1 VQSSVEVSRDD
12 FPWLAA
18 AAAVVAALVGL
29 AAVAYPGG
37 LPAAFHAALD
47 VKSFF
52 GVVKTLV
59 GIAGVL
65 AFVWFFA
72 TWLVASVVDPDKRWY
87 DRILEPLLILLMLSF
102 LVLVIVAA
110 LGTIGVGPAKRWYPH

>member
-1 VQSSVEVSRDD
+1 VQSSVAVSRDD
-12 FPWLAA
+12 LPWLAA

-37 LPAAFHAALD
+37 LPTAFHATLD

-72 TWLVASVVDPDKRWY
+72 TCWLPASSTRK
-87 DRILEPLLILLMLSF
+87 SG
-102 LVLVIVAA
+102 
-110 LGTIGVGPAKRWYPH
+110 GTTASSNRSSYS

>member
-1 VQSSVEVSRDD
+1 VAVSRDD
-12 FPWLAA
+12 LPWLAA

-37 LPAAFHAALD
+37 LPTAFHATLD

-72 TWLVASVVDPDKRWY
+72 TWLVASVVDPEKRWY

-110 LGTIGVGPAKRWYPH
+110 LGTIGVGPAKGWYPH

>member
-1 VQSSVEVSRDD
+1 VQSSVAVSRDD
-12 FPWLAA
+12 LPWLAA

-37 LPAAFHAALD
+37 LPTAFHATLD

-72 TWLVASVVDPDKRWY
+72 TWLVASVVDPEKRWY

-110 LGTIGVGPAKRWYPH
+110 LGTIGVGPAKGWYPH